1 MPVLLSFG
9 GISHKPFSS
18 SCKPF
23 IYLRE
28 MEDKSHKTDDRILM
42 TTENQTTSWEFLECY
57 KNIHKNV
64 MWSPKIHQGT
74 NWRNVEY
81 FVKKVIAVLSWKPL
95 GPHLKIKILP
105 TSVFLMFLT
114 SWFYILQ
121 KKIVKGYKK
130 NKSGHWIWSCT
141 PVGFKLATYI
151 DIQPQQVVWVPSLD
165 HLGPLKIQLLLLRIS
180 PLTTVN
186 VVRWSLE
193 KCRYFILR

>member
-1 MPVLLSFG
+1 MCDCNGGTATPSWFYFRSKELGIFINKTALLGDNKHRLICLQNRVKKVPVLLSFG

-23 IYLRE
+23 IYLWE
-28 MEDKSHKTDDRILM
+28 MEDMSHKTDNRILM

-81 FVKKVIAVLSWKPL
+81 FVKKVIALLSWKPL
-95 GPHLKIKILP
+95 GPHLKIEILP
-105 TSVFLMFLT
+105 MSVFLMFLT
-114 SWFYILQ
+114 SWLYILQ

-130 NKSGHWIWSCT
+130 IK
-141 PVGFKLATYI
+141 
-151 DIQPQQVVWVPSLD
+151 
-165 HLGPLKIQLLLLRIS
+165 
-180 PLTTVN
+180 
-186 VVRWSLE
+186 
-193 KCRYFILR
+193 